1 MYSAY
6 SPIGP
11 VGGSRPSIVEMQ
23 STSTFSS
30 YSSREYAPHQPLVYN
45 QSPYPDNHV
54 FQGTQPP
61 QPADQ
66 PRRTGWAWHIF
77 SHTAS
82 LLWLAPITALLVLN
96 YKHHIIGASVWCPV
110 GRCSADAFGVDATQR
125 ASKLDRNDHNAVG
138 ALQFV
143 AKALEIWFM
152 IIATTL
158 VYDFAMWFARR
169 GGGLPVGFFL
179 THLEFADVRNLFNPL
194 MWTAP
199 LSHRRWGPRG
209 GGATTVKLY
218 LFALLAAFLTL
229 LANLMGPA
237 TAVLVLPT
245 LQWVD
250 TPRKPVEIFNG
261 TALNTYPQG
270 DYAFTGCTAAN
281 LADGNYT
288 CTKELYGP
296 SLDKWATSA
305 IEARKQAEKNYGAML
320 VGSSQEGIFDFTL
333 NFTKNF
339 ELFWVPNRQVLF
351 SLSVDTFG
359 LFDASSNKL
368 YNNSLQTLL
377 QRQGP
382 SLGVQSSCYVGNVS
396 YGTIADDKYLGCFS
410 GWTSDLVETFTKCI
424 RVGVGWNPNND
435 WTSFNL
441 TDESGKD
448 NLTTITTL
456 FSDKAIVFNQEK
468 DYGSGIAKCFDADD
482 LSKSGCD
489 WEAIFNTELPPDFR
503 NTTTNLSITQ
513 YRDLRRS
520 DDMVMWCESV
530 AYLGFPT
537 YTYDTS
543 SSNLRRVVQ
552 LNNLTDLG
560 HLGAPQVANP
570 FWMLAAWSTEVE
582 GTVDG
587 HRPMAQRFNQML
599 PSLMGP
605 WDYSNWTYDQL
616 EFSYLHAYTLA
627 QSLSMVNYYYD
638 NATAPS
644 GTAKVD
650 AAHPLL
656 SRYATVRVWAYGIN
670 SRTSRLGVV
679 VVFAGSACVLV
690 RLILGF
696 VMRAHNQSSV
706 EMFVAALE
714 HVPRGE
720 FRGLT
725 TERERAKVRYQLDE
739 SVMGRP
745 VFNPPKG

>member
-1 MYSAY
+1 M
-6 SPIGP
+6 
-11 VGGSRPSIVEMQ
+11 EMQ
-23 STSTFSS
+23 STSAFSS
-30 YSSREYAPHQPLVYN
+30 YNGREYSPQQPLVYN
-45 QSPYPDNHV
+45 QSPYADNHV
-54 FQGTQPP
+54 FHGAQPP
-61 QPADQ
+61 QPPNQ
-66 PRRTGWAWHIF
+66 PRRSGWAWHIF

-82 LLWLAPITALLVLN
+82 LLWLAPIAALLVLN
-96 YKHHIIGASVWCPV
+96 YKEHVIGASVWCPV
-110 GRCSADAFGVDATQR
+110 GNCDADAFSVDATIR
-125 ASKLDRNDHNAVG
+125 ARKLDRDDHNAVG

-199 LSHRRWGPRG
+199 LSHNRWGPSG
-209 GGATTVKLY
+209 GGATTIKLY
-218 LFALLAAFLTL
+218 LFALLAAFLTI

-250 TPRKPVEIFNG
+250 TPRKPVQIFND

-270 DYAFTGCTAAN
+270 EAVFTGCTGAN

-288 CTKELYGP
+288 CTNEVYGP

-305 IEARKQAEKNYGAML
+305 IEARKQAEMNYGTML

-333 NFTKNF
+333 NFTKNG

-351 SLSVDTFG
+351 SLSIDTYD
-359 LFDASSNKL
+359 LFDANSNKI
-368 YNNSLQTLL
+368 YNNSLQTLF

-382 SLGVQSSCYVGNVS
+382 SLGVQAACYVGNVS
-396 YGTIADDKYLGCFS
+396 YGRIADDKYLGCFS
-410 GWTSDLVETFTKCI
+410 GWTSDLVEMFTKCV
-424 RVGVGWNPNND
+424 RVGAGWNPNND
-435 WTSFNL
+435 LRFFNL
-441 TDESGKD
+441 TDGTANR

-456 FSDKAIVFNQEK
+456 FSDKATVFNQ
-468 DYGSGIAKCFDADD
+468 DRDFGSGIAACLEEED
-482 LSKSGCD
+482 LSKSHCD
-489 WEAIFNTELPPDFR
+489 WEAVFNTELPPDFR

-513 YRDLRRS
+513 YQDTGRS
-520 DDMVMWCESV
+520 DGMSMWCESV

-537 YTYDTS
+537 YTFDTS
-543 SSNLRRVVQ
+543 RSNLRRVVQ
-552 LNNLTDLG
+552 LNNLTDLA
-560 HLGAPQVANP
+560 HLGAPQVVSP
-570 FWMLAAWSTEVE
+570 LWMLAAWSTQLD
-582 GTVDG
+582 GAVDG
-587 HRPMAQRFNQML
+587 HRTMAQEINRML
-599 PSLMGP
+599 PNLMGP
-605 WDYSNWTYDQL
+605 WDYFNWTYDQT
-616 EFSYLHAYTLA
+616 EFYFLHAYSLA

-644 GTAKVD
+644 GTVKVD
-650 AAHPLL
+650 AGHPLL

-679 VVFAGSACVLV
+679 VLFAGCACVLV
-690 RLILGF
+690 RLVLGF

-706 EMFVAALE
+706 ELFVAALN
-714 HVPRGE
+714 HTPRGE
-720 FRGLT
+720 FRGLAN
-725 TERERAKVRYQLDE
+725 EHQWAKVRYQLDE
-739 SVMGRP
+739 SVMGKP
-745 VFNPPKG
+745 VFNPPKGS

>member
-6 SPIGP
+6 SPIGG
-11 VGGSRPSIVEMQ
+11 VSGSRPSIMEMQ
-23 STSTFSS
+23 STSAFSS
-30 YSSREYAPHQPLVYN
+30 YNGREYSPQQPLVYN

-54 FQGTQPP
+54 FHGAPPP
-61 QPADQ
+61 QPSNP
-66 PRRTGWAWHIF
+66 PRRSGWAWHIF

-82 LLWLAPITALLVLN
+82 LLWLAPIAALLVLN

-110 GRCSADAFGVDATQR
+110 GRCSADAFGFDATQR

-169 GGGLPVGFFL
+169 GGGLPVGYFL
-179 THLEFADVRNLFNPL
+179 THLEFGDVRNLFNPL

-199 LSHRRWGPRG
+199 LSHNRWGPTG

-218 LFALLAAFLTL
+218 LFAALAAFLTI

-261 TALNTYPQG
+261 TALDLYPRG
-270 DYAFTGCTAAN
+270 DVVFTGCTAAN
-281 LADGNYT
+281 LNDGNYT
-288 CTKELYGP
+288 CTEEVYGS
-296 SLDKWATSA
+296 SLDKWAVSA
-305 IEARKQAEKNYGAML
+305 IEARKQAELNYGWML

-351 SLSVDTFG
+351 SLSIDTAG
-359 LFDASSNKL
+359 LYDVTSNKI
-368 YNNSLQTLL
+368 YNNSLQTLF

-382 SLGVQSSCYVGNVS
+382 SLGVQASCFVGKAS
-396 YGTIADDKYLGCFS
+396 YDKVADDQWLGCFT
-410 GWTSDLVETFTKCI
+410 GWTSDMVETFTKCV
-424 RVGVGWNPNND
+424 RVGVGWNSNND
-435 WTSFNL
+435 WRSFNL
-441 TDESGKD
+441 TDGTANN
-448 NLTTITTL
+448 NLTVITTL
-456 FSDKAIVFNQEK
+456 FSDKATVFNE
-468 DYGSGIAKCFDADD
+468 DRDFGSGIASCVTADD
-482 LSKSGCD
+482 LSKANCD
-489 WEAIFNTELPPDFR
+489 WEAIFNTELPSDFR
-503 NTTTNLSITQ
+503 NTTVNLSITE
-513 YRDLRRS
+513 YRDASRT

-530 AYLGFPT
+530 TYLGFPT

-552 LNNLTDLG
+552 LNNLTDLA
-560 HLGAPQVANP
+560 HLGAPQVVSP
-570 FWMLAAWSTEVE
+570 LWMLAAWSTQLD
-582 GTVDG
+582 GPVDG
-587 HRPMAQRFNQML
+587 HRPMAQEINRML
-599 PSLMGP
+599 PGLMGP
-605 WDYSNWTYDQL
+605 WDYSNWTFDQT
-616 EFSYLHAYTLA
+616 EFYFLHAYTLA
-627 QSLSMVNYYYD
+627 QSLSMVNYYFD

-644 GTAKVD
+644 GTLQAD

-679 VVFAGSACVLV
+679 VVFAGCACVLV
-690 RLILGF
+690 RLVLGF

-714 HVPRGE
+714 HAPRGE
-720 FRGLT
+720 FRGLAN
-725 TERERAKVRYQLDE
+725 EHQWAKVRYQLDE
-739 SVMGRP
+739 SVMGKP
-745 VFNPPKG
+745 VFNPPKA